1 MLPFPSMVQTISRSI
16 VTRDLRRRFLQF
28 VTETQPT
35 DDQQIEFLRNQFT
48 NLHLAQIF
56 QNFEILNSRKHQQQ
70 INFENLIN
78 QVRLRNNRIERNN
91 QLMMNDNAQLPEQVN
106 NPVNNPVENIAG
118 ANLAPNLV
126 FVDDPFKGNINP
138 GTAEGAKLYLK
149 ATASISEDDKFEV
162 NTTHHLSS
170 EVYGYCY

>member
-35 DDQQIEFLRNQFT
+35 DDQQLEFLRNQFT

-56 QNFEILNSRKHQQQ
+56 QIFEILNSRKHQQQ
-70 INFENLIN
+70 INLENLIN

-91 QLMMNDNAQLPEQVN
+91 RMMMNDNVQLPEQVN

-138 GTAEGAKLYLK
+138 GTSEGEKLYIR
-149 ATASISEDDKFEV
+149 AIT
-162 NTTHHLSS
+162 
-170 EVYGYCY
+170 GR